1 MPLLTIMASTK
12 PAAIIAGT
20 YTITNIP
27 AHETINSPSNV
38 NVKYSYSADNKSAVV
53 SWTGSDNAE
62 SYNVYRA
69 ADNAADNAADYELL
83 GTSDTTTTF
92 QVYKYDSLAPAKNT
106 CTLQSGASADTFS
119 MTNWGKANN
128 GAYLS
133 GVRFA
138 ANKDM
143 TPLTNVL
150 Q

>member
-1 MPLLTIMASTK
+1 MPLYHGFDTLRFEVARIRMQL
-12 PAAIIAGT
+12 
-20 YTITNIP
+20 
-27 AHETINSPSNV
+27 E
-38 NVKYSYSADNKSAVV
+38 SARLL
-53 SWTGSDNAE
+53 
-62 SYNVYRA
+62 VYRA

>member
-1 MPLLTIMASTK
+1 
-12 PAAIIAGT
+12 
-20 YTITNIP
+20 
-27 AHETINSPSNV
+27 
-38 NVKYSYSADNKSAVV
+38 
-53 SWTGSDNAE
+53 
-62 SYNVYRA
+62 
-69 ADNAADNAADYELL
+69 
-83 GTSDTTTTF
+83 
-92 QVYKYDSLAPAKNT
+92 
-106 CTLQSGASADTFS
+106 

>member
-1 MPLLTIMASTK
+1 MPSLTM
-12 PAAIIAGT
+12 
-20 YTITNIP
+20 YTEPQTMPQTMPPTMNCWVHQT
-27 AHETINSPSNV
+27 A
-38 NVKYSYSADNKSAVV
+38 
-53 SWTGSDNAE
+53 
-62 SYNVYRA
+62 
-69 ADNAADNAADYELL
+69 
-83 GTSDTTTTF
+83 TTTF